1 MLNRILGKDIAFYVR
16 KQQLLIAFSII
27 LTVIATV
34 FAVIPVALIE
44 PFVDNSMLIS
54 GLGISNEDEN
64 KEKALETLL
73 ADKTTVAKVL
83 EGPDTVEPTKKALE
97 TLLEK
102 KTAEPAPKT
111 TEFKIPWIKFK
122 SGSIVPIERTELIL
136 LENLS
141 FKWFLV
147 ILCIVAFV
155 AMLCKSITSY
165 LSHLAATA
173 FSQRAIRSMRIDLF
187 NKFISLNQGFYDKNK
202 SGVLISR
209 STADLSVM
217 QHRISTIIVGLVQHP
232 LTAFVFLIYLLYKN
246 YQLTLI
252 VFIAVPLIAG
262 SIRLFGRKAKKH
274 SIRVQDAVAEVTSA
288 YQEILLCLKVIQGFC
303 IGQSQSEK
311 FRGLADKLY
320 KKTMHWS
327 RWNLGLGPMMD
338 TTVFLILPAI
348 LLMGMLVFHHTL
360 GQLAGM
366 FFAFSRIY
374 APVRNLAQ
382 ISNELHTLQGAT
394 ERVFRI
400 LNTDSDI
407 KEKPGAV
414 VLPKHRDSVEFRR
427 VNFSYDPSTPILK
440 NISFMANAGEIVAFV
455 GSTGAGKSTLLD
467 LIPRFYDIT
476 EGSILI
482 DGTDIRDV
490 TLDSLRR
497 QIGIVSQEVLLFH
510 DTIASN
516 ISFNLPDIPMES
528 IIEAAKKAYAHDFIM
543 AQPDQYN
550 TVVGDRGTL
559 LSGGQKQRIAIARAI
574 LADSS
579 ILLLDEIASALD
591 AQSER
596 FIQEAIDNLRGERTI
611 FVVAHR
617 LSTIRTA
624 DRIFVLEDGRIVES
638 GGYSELIE
646 LNGRFRQLHDM
657 QFQV

>member
-1 MLNRILGKDIAFYVR
+1 MLNQILGKDIAFYVR
-16 KQQLLIAFSII
+16 KQQKLIALSII
-27 LTVIATV
+27 LSVIATA

-44 PFVDNSMLIS
+44 PFVDNSMILS
-54 GLGISNEDEN
+54 GLGISNKEDSG
-64 KEKALETLL
+64 KDLETFL
-73 ADKTTVAKVL
+73 ADKTTVTNVL
-83 EGPDTVEPTKKALE
+83 ESPDTGEPTKKALQR
-97 TLLEK
+97 LLEE
-102 KTAEPAPKT
+102 KTGEKAPKT
-111 TEFKIPWIKFK
+111 TEFKIPWIRYK
-122 SGSIVPIERTELIL
+122 SGSIIPFERTDKIL
-136 LENLS
+136 LEDIS

-147 ILCIVAFV
+147 ILSVVAFIS
-155 AMLCKSITSY
+155 MLCRSITAY
-165 LSHLAATA
+165 FSHLAATA
-173 FSQRAIRSMRIDLF
+173 FSQRAIREMRIDLF
-187 NKFISLNQGFYDKNK
+187 NKFISLSQGFYDKHK
-202 SGVLISR
+202 AGILISR

-217 QHRISTIIVGLVQHP
+217 QSRISNIIVGLVQHP
-232 LTAFVFLIYLLYKN
+232 LSAFVFLIYLLFKN

-252 VFIAVPLIAG
+252 VFISVPIIVG
-262 SIRLFGRKAKKH
+262 CIRLFGRKAKKH
-274 SIRVQDAVAEVTSA
+274 SIRVQDATAEVTST

-303 IGQSQSEK
+303 IGRSQSEK

-348 LLMGMLVFHHTL
+348 VLMGMLVFHHTL
-360 GQLAGM
+360 GELAGM

-382 ISNELHTLQGAT
+382 INNELRTLQGAT
-394 ERVFRI
+394 ARVFRI

-407 KEKPGAV
+407 REKTEAV
-414 VLPKHRDSVEFRR
+414 VLPKHKDSVEFRR
-427 VNFSYDPSTPILK
+427 VNFSYDPSIPILK
-440 NISFMANAGEIVAFV
+440 DVSFKINIGEIVAFV

-467 LIPRFYDIT
+467 LIPRFYDVT
-476 EGSILI
+476 DGSILI
-482 DGTDIRDV
+482 DGRDIRDV

-497 QIGIVSQEVLLFH
+497 QIGIVSQEVLLFN
-510 DTIASN
+510 DTIANN
-516 ISFNLPDIPMES
+516 ISFNLPGISADS

-550 TVVGDRGTL
+550 TMVGDRGTL

-574 LADSS
+574 LADST

-596 FIQEAIDNLRGERTI
+596 FIQDAIDNLRGGHTI

-624 DRIFVLEDGRIVES
+624 DRIFVLEGGRIVES
-638 GGYSELIE
+638 GSFSGLLEQ
-646 LNGRFRQLHDM
+646 NGRFRQLHDM
-657 QFQV
+657 QFQA